1 MLIDICP
8 QASGFREQADQHH
21 CGRLQS
27 LSFTNTCHNQTQ
39 IAPPTP
45 QNPVKGASAARIPS
59 RANRTLSS
67 LFSRPVPPTAFH
79 PHPIPHLPVP
89 PDLLGRQAVP
99 AAGPVGAAR
108 PLPELLE
115 PLFVALGEDLLHPQ
129 RRDGPED
136 GVAVDRFL
144 GDEVGGEGCG
154 RGPGRHWEGACSVG
168 VVVLVIVRVG
178 FRVGGD
184 LGEGDGLARGVL
196 LRLWGGF
203 DKLEG
208 GFGSRLVVMLA

>member
-1 MLIDICP
+1 MLIDIFP
-8 QASGFREQADQHH
+8 KSVGFRSRQINTTVVDCRSFLSKPHATTKLKSHPQPHKNPSY
-21 CGRLQS
+21 QS
-27 LSFTNTCHNQTQ
+27 C
-39 IAPPTP
+39 
-45 QNPVKGASAARIPS
+45 RIPS
-59 RANRTLSS
+59 RANRTPTSS
-67 LFSRPVPPTAFH
+67 FSRPVPPTTFH

-108 PLPELLE
+108 PLPEFLE
-115 PLFVALGEDLLHPQ
+115 PLLVALAEDLFHPQ

-154 RGPGRHWEGACSVG
+154 RGPGGHWEGARSVG
-168 VVVLVIVRVG
+168 VPVVIVRVG
-178 FRVGGD
+178 FGVGGD
-184 LGEGDGLARGVL
+184 LREGDGLARGVL

-208 GFGSRLVVMLA
+208 GFGRRLVMMLA